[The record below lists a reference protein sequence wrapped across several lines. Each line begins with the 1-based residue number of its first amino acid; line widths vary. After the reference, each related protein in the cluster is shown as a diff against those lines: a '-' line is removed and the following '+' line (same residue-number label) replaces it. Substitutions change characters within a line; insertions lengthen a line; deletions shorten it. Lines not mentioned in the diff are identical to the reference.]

1 MLKCNLAILLAERK
15 LRISKVNED
24 TGISRTTLTS
34 LSNNYSQGIQLDTLN
49 KLCLYLQVSPD
60 RLFAYIP
67 FDYQVSVS
75 REGDAT
81 FSVSIIFSSK
91 GGEKRADLYAQAFAD
106 YDMEL
111 ADEDDPGGSPLIKM
125 LTDVQIVLDFYPPDG
140 DPSVEEKN
148 QLLIRYLST
157 MPAIFKADIESVIT
171 SAICDDLGGDTDA
184 PELSCVLEWP
194 TELA

>member
-15 LRISKVNED
+15 LRISKVSED

-67 FDYQVSVS
+67 FDYRVSVS
-75 REGDAT
+75 REGGDAFRISMT
-81 FSVSIIFSSK
+81 FTSK
-91 GGEKRADLYAQAFAD
+91 GGAKTADLFAQVSAD
-106 YDMEL
+106 YDIEPS
-111 ADEDDPGGSPLIKM
+111 DEDDPHSVPVKM
-125 LTDVQIVLDFYPPDG
+125 LTNVRIVLDLYPPDG
-140 DPSVEEKN
+140 DLSVEEEN

-157 MPAIFKADIESVIT
+157 MPAIFKTDVEDTVTATICADLE
-171 SAICDDLGGDTDA
+171 GDVEA
-184 PELSCVLEWP
+184 PELSCAFEWP

>member
-1 MLKCNLAILLAERK
+1 MLKCSLAILLAEKK
-15 LRISKVNED
+15 LRISKVSGD

-49 KLCLYLQVSPD
+49 KLCLYLQVTPD

-67 FDYQVSVS
+67 FDYHVRVT
-75 REGDAT
+75 RESGDAFSISIT
-81 FSVSIIFSSK
+81 FTSK
-91 GGEKRADLYAQAFAD
+91 GSEKTASLYAQVFAS
-106 YDMEL
+106 YDTEL
-111 ADEDDPGGSPLIKM
+111 SDEDDPRSVPVKI

-140 DPSVEEKN
+140 EPLVEEEN

-157 MPAIFKADIESVIT
+157 MPAIFKTDVENVIT
-171 SAICDDLGGDTDA
+171 SAICDDLEGDAEA